1 MFANL
6 GSPSWPHA
14 SLSPREGFGFLLGRV
29 SWPIVLCALAL
40 GIYASLEMR
49 GLYADGANFLLR
61 IIETKDFAIIE
72 PARTT
77 VHILQQV
84 PVVLAVRFDLVD
96 VYAASVV
103 YGLTLHLLPL
113 ALVAACYP
121 ILPEGQ
127 KGFFAFPLLHYLAG
141 TMAAGFAPVTEGA
154 TAAAY
159 FWLLLYLILFGTER
173 WFGRLV
179 TAALALPV
187 VYAQEAM
194 VFLAPILAMA
204 AAWRACREPSSVG
217 KAWLWSLVVWF
228 LAVIAVQIGSI
239 LDPRDLA
246 NKQSFAKQMRH
257 FLWLVDGPG
266 LNVPAALGILAGL
279 ASLAV
284 AISVM
289 LRAARERLMN
299 RLTWLLIAAFG
310 LASLGLV
317 IATAIG
323 EIPLMPRVQF
333 AARNHPT
340 LLSFPLGLAALAS
353 VVWPQLCSLW
363 VRRRN
368 LGVSGHGGLWLA
380 RPRRSGLVLLRRHLP
395 ECTE

>member
-1 MFANL
+1 
-6 GSPSWPHA
+6 
-14 SLSPREGFGFLLGRV
+14 
-29 SWPIVLCALAL
+29 
-40 GIYASLEMR
+40 
-49 GLYADGANFLLR
+49 
-61 IIETKDFAIIE
+61 
-72 PARTT
+72 
-77 VHILQQV
+77 
-84 PVVLAVRFDLVD
+84 
-96 VYAASVV
+96 
-103 YGLTLHLLPL
+103 
-113 ALVAACYP
+113 
-121 ILPEGQ
+121 
-127 KGFFAFPLLHYLAG
+127 
-141 TMAAGFAPVTEGA
+141 MAAGFAPVTEGA

-368 LGVSGHGGLWLA
+368 LAVLVFLAMGVFGWHGLGVRDWSFYVDTFRSVLSSHRGLVAMESVLAELPYQQGYALLNMGWVWTVPTVSFLLSPGGQVSTVVANQQGTGWEPFDPADPEALPKSALFDSSAYRRALAAGA
-380 RPRRSGLVLLRRHLP
+380 RP
-395 ECTE
+395 